1 MGLFRERTKPE
12 KIRRSLNY
20 SPRVK
25 LLRARTTDYDRNLF
39 ETGRRVSQS
48 ESETRIIR
56 DPSISWCNRP
66 SLRPTRCI
74 DGRTH
79 SPLSSFAVIF
89 FSLSSTYPARL
100 FSPAANQFSFVSDPT
115 CSSSSSRAPQLCKPV
130 YANKTRKYRCFVIT
144 DSTPAPWS
152 LNHDEYVILQSLQ
165 INE

>member
-1 MGLFRERTKPE
+1 MRGPVSRKDKTGENST
-12 KIRRSLNY
+12 I
-20 SPRVK
+20 VK
-25 LLRARTTDYDRNLF
+25 LFTASHGMCARTTDYDRNLF
-39 ETGRRVSQS
+39 ETGKRVSQS
-48 ESETRIIR
+48 ESETRVIR

-115 CSSSSSRAPQLCKPV
+115 CSSSSSRAPQLCI
-130 YANKTRKYRCFVIT
+130 TCIRK
-144 DSTPAPWS
+144 
-152 LNHDEYVILQSLQ
+152 
-165 INE
+165 